1 MIPALAAALVLA
13 GCASHTAQG
22 VQKDLESIQRD
33 LQGLF
38 KGDKA
43 EQELGTGIRQYEDGS
58 YHEASR
64 SIRKS
69 LEMGLTKP
77 SDQVK
82 AYKYLA
88 FIDCVSERERQ
99 CREHFRKALS
109 VDPGFELNAAE
120 AGHPTWGPAFRSVRN
135 GR

>member
-1 MIPALAAALVLA
+1 MIPALAAALLLA
-13 GCASHTAQG
+13 GCASQTMQG
-22 VQKDLESIQRD
+22 VQRD

-38 KGDKA
+38 RGGSA
-43 EQELGTGIRQYEDGS
+43 EQELGTGIRHYEDGS
-58 YHEASR
+58 YNEASR

-69 LEMGLTKP
+69 LEMGLAKP

-88 FIDCVSERERQ
+88 FIDCVSKRERQ
-99 CREHFRKALS
+99 CRDNFRKILS
-109 VDPGFELNAAE
+109 IDPGFELDAAE
-120 AGHPTWGPAFRSVRN
+120 AGHPTWGPVFRSVKS

>member
-1 MIPALAAALVLA
+1 MIPALAAALLLA
-13 GCASHTAQG
+13 GCASQTMQG
-22 VQKDLESIQRD
+22 IQRD

-38 KGDKA
+38 RGGSA
-43 EQELGTGIRQYEDGS
+43 EQELGTGIRHYEDGS
-58 YHEASR
+58 YNEASR

-69 LEMGLTKP
+69 LEMGLAKP

-88 FIDCVSERERQ
+88 FIDCVSKRERQ
-99 CREHFRKALS
+99 CRDNFHKVLS
-109 VDPGFELNAAE
+109 IDPGFELDAAE
-120 AGHPTWGPAFRSVRN
+120 AGHPTWGPVFRSVKS